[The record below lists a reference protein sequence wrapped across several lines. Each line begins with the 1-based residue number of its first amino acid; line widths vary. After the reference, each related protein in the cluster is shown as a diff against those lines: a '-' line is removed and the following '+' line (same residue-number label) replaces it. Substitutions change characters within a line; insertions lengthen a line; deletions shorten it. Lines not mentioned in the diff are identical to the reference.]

1 MLLSLAVAGAAAA
14 GAGAGVPH
22 GDCRDDGARRCLGAT
37 VWALCQLDRVR
48 APPSHSTCNLHTVA
62 LKVTIATCLD
72 GRAFTGPFIAF
83 ILPSLCHLKLFPA
96 QSTQSKLLGY
106 CIVVVGLV
114 GSLVATTISII
125 ELDKAFSSSD
135 GG

>member
-1 MLLSLAVAGAAAA
+1 MLVFRTAIVGMTALVAAL
-14 GAGAGVPH
+14 VPQFGLFVNLIGYGRH
-22 GDCRDDGARRCLGAT
+22 PLPFPPAT
-37 VWALCQLDRVR
+37 Y
-48 APPSHSTCNLHTVA
+48 LHTVA

-114 GSLVATTISII
+114 GSLVATTVSII

>member
-1 MLLSLAVAGAAAA
+1 MQRRQGRVLVFRTAIVGMTALVAAL
-14 GAGAGVPH
+14 VPQFGLFVNLIGYGH
-22 GDCRDDGARRCLGAT
+22 PLPFPPAT
-37 VWALCQLDRVR
+37 Y
-48 APPSHSTCNLHTVA
+48 LHTVA

-83 ILPSLCHLKLFPA
+83 ILPSLCHIKLFPA

-114 GSLVATTISII
+114 GSLVATTVSII